1 MKKLIIYGGKI
12 PVFHKIIQPIIHQII
27 QPVITFEIQPLHN
40 ITIKPII
47 INETL
52 PNIDEE
58 IQRLNL
64 SINEQNKQETFET
77 LKREKKIEQEVV
89 IKDIRKEV
97 TPSTENINKIKSLL
111 NEGQK
116 PNLTQPLIKAGNHD
130 SSFEIQPYIMIVE
143 QHITQTIIQT
153 ITEREIRAIK
163 KFENKIY
170 ISGKNGDV
178 FPYEKINKNNSE
190 IMETIVAVNF
200 IFLNQNINFPMAFK
214 KTDIFAKA
222 EKKLFKEYPEL
233 KSKQIYFIANGNV
246 VDKSLTFEQNKIRSG
261 NTILIKEIE

>member
-58 IQRLNL
+58 IQKLNL

-77 LKREKKIEQEVV
+77 LNREKKIEQEVV

-153 ITEREIRAIK
+153 ITEREIRAVK

-214 KTDIFAKA
+214 KTDIFVKA

-233 KSKQIYFIANGNV
+233 KSKQIYFMQMGM
-246 VDKSLTFEQNKIRSG
+246 SLTNHLHLTKI
-261 NTILIKEIE
+261 K